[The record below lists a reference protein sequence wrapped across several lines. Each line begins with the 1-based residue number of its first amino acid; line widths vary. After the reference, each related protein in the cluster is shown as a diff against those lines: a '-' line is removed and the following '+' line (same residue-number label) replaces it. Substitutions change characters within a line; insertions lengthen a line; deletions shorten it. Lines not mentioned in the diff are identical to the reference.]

1 MGYALYQTPVPPWAA
16 PDQHVLQIDHN
27 RLPSFLL
34 PENDSKK
41 LGNLARDRLV
51 FLKQSGRWNSL
62 MNHEV
67 DVEAQNVRSTKEG
80 AIDEAMLDQYD
91 LNTEWENRM
100 DDTERVQGGLAE
112 FDRFR
117 ISFINNLAGNP
128 FFPIVLRGSASTF
141 AIVTLGLACA
151 VFVQTKKVAPSLH
164 GTGLIAH
171 SPSSSTIFS
180 IVISTIGIVYLLFS
194 TWDETF
200 GQPLGLRPSRSKI
213 KFVAID
219 LTLICLT
226 AANLAVSFDAMISRP
241 YICPAIQNPYVC
253 RLHKAVV
260 SFIFATLAMWF
271 LTILVST
278 FRMIDRATH

>member
-1 MGYALYQTPVPPWAA
+1 MGYALDQTPVPPWVLSS
-16 PDQHVLQIDHN
+16 QHVLQIDKD

-34 PENDSKK
+34 SKDESK
-41 LGNLARDRLV
+41 RAGNVPSDRPV
-51 FLKQSGRWNSL
+51 FLKQSGRWNSV

-67 DVEAQNVRSTKEG
+67 DLEAQNVRSTKEG
-80 AIDEAMLDQYD
+80 AVDETMLDQYD
-91 LNTEWENRM
+91 LSAKWENRM
-100 DDTERVQGGLAE
+100 DDTEREESGLAKFE
-112 FDRFR
+112 RLR
-117 ISFINNLAGNP
+117 NSFIKNLAGNP

-141 AIVTLGLACA
+141 AIITLGLACE
-151 VFVQTKKVAPSLH
+151 VFVQTKKVAPSLRDS
-164 GTGLIAH
+164 GLSPH

-180 IVISTIGIVYLLFS
+180 IIISTIGLAYLLFS

-219 LTLICLT
+219 LILICLT

-241 YICPAIQNPYVC
+241 YICPAVQNPYVC

-260 SFIFATLAMWF
+260 SFIFATLVMWF